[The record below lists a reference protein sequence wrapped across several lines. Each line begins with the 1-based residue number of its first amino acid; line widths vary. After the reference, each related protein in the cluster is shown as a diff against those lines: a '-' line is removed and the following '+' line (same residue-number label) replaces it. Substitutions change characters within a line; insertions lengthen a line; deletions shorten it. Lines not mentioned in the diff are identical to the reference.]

1 MDLEK
6 KTAIVTGAGSGI
18 GRATAVRLA
27 KGGARVVVSDVNEEG
42 GKQTVEEITEAG
54 GEAFFFRADT
64 SKPEEN
70 EALVREAEA
79 RYGALHVAVN
89 NAGIAGPMEPLVDYP
104 LEDWDRVIAINLSG
118 VYYGMRAQI
127 PAMKRAGGGSII
139 NLSSILGQVAFH
151 GHTAYVAAKH
161 GVVGLTRIA
170 ALEYS
175 ADGVRINAIGPA
187 FIRTPMVD
195 ALPEDIQRGLIEKHP
210 IGRLGE
216 AKEVAELIAFLAS
229 DRASF
234 ITGTYYA
241 IDGGYLAQ

>member
-79 RYGALHVAVN
+79 RHGALHVAVN

-151 GHTAYVAAKH
+151 GLTAYVAAKH

-195 ALPEDIQRGLIEKHP
+195 ALPEDIKRGLIEKHP

>member
-1 MDLEK
+1 M
-6 KTAIVTGAGSGI
+6 
-18 GRATAVRLA
+18 
-27 KGGARVVVSDVNEEG
+27 
-42 GKQTVEEITEAG
+42 
-54 GEAFFFRADT
+54 
-64 SKPEEN
+64 
-70 EALVREAEA
+70 REAEA

-151 GHTAYVAAKH
+151 GLTAYVAAKH

-195 ALPEDIQRGLIEKHP
+195 ALPEDIKRGLIEKHP